1 MYVSLIDCYF
11 LPNIYYFMDRK
22 LLRGVSVFIALF
34 FLNIK
39 IHKTS
44 VSLGTIV
51 ASATLFL
58 FPHKVLSIQLCIFC
72 CGPFQ
77 DPNFPVQE
85 DNTVDY
91 VLFMWAF
98 LSVAVTVWFM
108 SQN

>member
-1 MYVSLIDCYF
+1 
-11 LPNIYYFMDRK
+11 MDRK

-58 FPHKVLSIQLCIFC
+58 FPHKVLSIH
-72 CGPFQ
+72 
-77 DPNFPVQE
+77 
-85 DNTVDY
+85 Y
-91 VLFMWAF
+91 VSSAADLFRILTF
-98 LSVAVTVWFM
+98 LFKKIIL
-108 SQN
+108 